1 MEKRLLLAIV
11 LSFLVLFAYQAFFVK
26 KPPQVTSAPDT
37 PEQVT
42 NQPGTQAPAKQPAE
56 QPPDTQP
63 ADKQPGVQQQAADKT
78 EAASQQV
85 VAKDFQAEAAERE
98 SDIIID
104 TPLYRAVWSNKGA
117 VLKSWRLKEHKDENG
132 EDLELVSSDSHELD
146 RYPFAL
152 RSADPDLDLLI
163 NSALFKPS
171 RTRLDLEYD
180 QTEEIRFSY
189 ADERGNRAEKVFAF
203 KGGKYDFDIQTA
215 LWQNGQQIEASL
227 VWGPKFGNLLPVSSG
242 GRMGNTS
249 PGISVYQ
256 GAKVER
262 HDERKYDPA
271 KSSYNFVSWV
281 GYNDQYFTALLV
293 APPQSS
299 TVVFSQEVI
308 NQTPY
313 YFLSA
318 TQIQHAYLGP
328 KQFDLLTEFGHESK
342 RIVKFGIFGFIAEIL
357 YVGMKE
363 INKVIPNWGLC
374 IILIT
379 LVTKIVFFPLTLQS
393 TKSMAKMQEL
403 QPKLKAL
410 KAKYKKAK
418 QDIEQRRKLNEETM
432 KLYKEHGVNPAGG
445 CLPMLIQ
452 LPIFWGFFRL
462 LMVAVEFR
470 QSPFALWIGD
480 LSLKDPYYVTP
491 ILMGITQ
498 FINQKMTPTTGDS
511 TQQRMMLIMP
521 VIMTIFFINFP
532 SGLVLY
538 WLTNNIL
545 QIGQQYIFNRI
556 RQKQKKESHGKRRK
570 K

>member
-11 LSFLVLFAYQAFFVK
+11 LSFLVLFGYQAFFGK
-26 KPPQVTSAPDT
+26 KPPL
-37 PEQVT
+37 PEKT
-42 NQPGTQAPAKQPAE
+42 IEAPAQL
-56 QPPDTQP
+56 
-63 ADKQPGVQQQAADKT
+63 VQQPTVQP
-78 EAASQQV
+78 ASQQPDPQSQ
-85 VAKDFQAEAAERE
+85 AAEAGNKESVVEEDIQPIADERE
-98 SDIIID
+98 TDVIVD
-104 TPLYRAVWSNKGA
+104 TPLYRAVWTNKGA

-132 EDLELVSSDSHELD
+132 EDLELVAAGAHEIG

-152 RSADPDLDLLI
+152 QTGNLEFDQML

-171 RTRLDLEYD
+171 RVSLDLAYD
-180 QTEEIRFSY
+180 QFEEIRFTY
-189 ADERGNRAEKVFAF
+189 ADQQGNRAEKVFTF
-203 KGGKYDFDIQTA
+203 KGGKYDFDIQAT
-215 LWQNGQQIEASL
+215 LWQGGQQLDPLL
-227 VWGPKFGNLLPVSSG
+227 VWGPKFGNLSPAAQG
-242 GRMGNTS
+242 GRMGSSS
-249 PGISVYQ
+249 PGISVYN
-256 GAKVER
+256 GVKVLR
-262 HDERKYDPA
+262 HEERKYDPA
-271 KSSYNFVSWV
+271 TSTYGSVSWA
-281 GYNDQYFTALLV
+281 GYDDQYFATLLV
-293 APPQSS
+293 TAPLSANA
-299 TVVFSQEVI
+299 VFTQEII

-313 YFLSA
+313 YFLGV
-318 TQIQHAYLGP
+318 TQAKHAYLGP
-328 KQFDLLTEFGHESK
+328 KQYDLLTEFGHESK

-363 INKVIPNWGLC
+363 IHKSLPNWGVC

-379 LVTKIVFFPLTLQS
+379 LITKIVFFPLTYHS

-410 KAKYKKAK
+410 KSKYKKAK

-432 KLYKEHGVNPAGG
+432 KMYKAHGVNPAGG

-470 QSPFALWIGD
+470 QSPFAFWITD
-480 LSLKDPYYVTP
+480 LSLKDPYYITP
-491 ILMGITQ
+491 ILMGLTQ
-498 FINQKMTPTTGDS
+498 FINQKMTPTTGDA

-538 WLTNNIL
+538 WLTNNVL